1 MASRHIKVSCPECA
15 TIWRMAR
22 SNIQRARYRGGPF
35 CPVCRAVAVVGD
47 CGVTPEQSA
56 QHKALC
62 EKVAAEA
69 AAPLN
74 AETSKRTEAMLA
86 RRKSWARGN
95 RD

>member
-1 MASRHIKVSCPECA
+1 MGTRHIKVSCESCA

-22 SNIQRARYRGGPF
+22 SNIARGRRRGGPF
-35 CPVCRAVAVVGD
+35 CPVCREPGTVGD
-47 CGVTPEQSA
+47 LGVTPEQSA

-62 EKVAAEA
+62 EKVAAEV

-74 AETSKRTEAMLA
+74 AATQKSRDEMLA
-86 RRKSWARGN
+86 RRKRWARGN